1 MKKVVLTLTIA
12 AGLFGFVAC
21 GNDAPKTDLNEQEQA
36 AVDSTL
42 ITDEAASDSL
52 EAAIRAQIGARTL
65 NPKNILEI
73 ERSFINLVRLFL
85 CQLLIVNS

>member
-52 EAAIRAQIGARTL
+52 EAAIRAQIGAD
-65 NPKNILEI
+65 NANAAE
-73 ERSFINLVRLFL
+73 EGSEENGH
-85 CQLLIVNS
+85 

>member
-52 EAAIRAQIGARTL
+52 EAAIRAQIG
-65 NPKNILEI
+65 NDMDSVSEEGHEENGH
-73 ERSFINLVRLFL
+73 
-85 CQLLIVNS
+85 